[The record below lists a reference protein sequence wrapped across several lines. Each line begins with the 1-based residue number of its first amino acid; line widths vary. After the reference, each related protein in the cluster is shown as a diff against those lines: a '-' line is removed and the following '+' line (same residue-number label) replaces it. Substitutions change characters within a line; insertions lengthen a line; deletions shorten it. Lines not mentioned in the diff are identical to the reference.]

1 MSDLESN
8 IANLRYYALTN
19 INLTPVLKTKI
30 TSLITQYDSIKQF
43 EGEDMNKNLNKLE
56 KEVSDF
62 MTTNNI
68 LTSYD
73 GGRRRKSTSS
83 SRPRGRRSSK
93 KRGTQR
99 KQKRRQRRGSR
110 RA

>member
-1 MSDLESN
+1 MTALASN
-8 IANLRYYALTN
+8 IEKLRDYARTN

-43 EGEDMNKNLNKLE
+43 GGEDMNKNLTKLE
-56 KEVSDF
+56 KEVIDF

-83 SRPRGRRSSK
+83 SRHRRRSSK
-93 KRGTQR
+93 KRGTQH